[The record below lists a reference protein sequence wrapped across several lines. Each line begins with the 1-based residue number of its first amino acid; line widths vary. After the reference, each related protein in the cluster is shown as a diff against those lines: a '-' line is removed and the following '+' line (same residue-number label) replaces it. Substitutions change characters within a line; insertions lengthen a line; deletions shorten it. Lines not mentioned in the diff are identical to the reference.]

1 MNRVTISLQMD
12 LTTQDLESGNE
23 KSNGKVENF
32 DLEKTGGDGIAKA
45 AGTGEENMA
54 YIDSEKL

>member
-1 MNRVTISLQMD
+1 MSFQMD
-12 LTTQDLESGNE
+12 LTTQNLESGNE
-23 KSNGKVENF
+23 KSNGKIDNF